1 MKLYEKCITWY
12 NQGIVVE
19 RKFCGYEFF
28 EEEPNNEFVQVTWES
43 LDRICDNL
51 GPCIPFYIVN
61 HKKIE

>member
-28 EEEPNNEFVQVTWES
+28 EEEHDCVVNRNHYWY
-43 LDRICDNL
+43 CHYL
-51 GPCIPFYIVN
+51 GYW
-61 HKKIE
+61 